1 MNVKPLLIAN
11 GILIAAMVGLSL
23 WAWPSIPA
31 DAQFPVHWNLE
42 GVADRFGSKEEA
54 LFSIP
59 IISAM
64 LTLIFLVIPRFDP
77 RRKNLEQSAKL
88 WNAAAIGVVL
98 LAGAVHAFLV
108 FSALGFDLRVTDV
121 VVPGIAGLF
130 VLLGNYLGKTRSNWF
145 AGVRTPWTLSSDYS
159 WEKTHRWAGRLFVV
173 TGVLTLAAW
182 LLTDERTT
190 MVVMIA
196 AITATALISV
206 VLSYV
211 YWKNDPD
218 RAGANGDA

>member
-1 MNVKPLLIAN
+1 MNVKPLLIVN

-31 DAQFPVHWNLE
+31 DAQLPVHWNLE

-98 LAGAVHAFLV
+98 LAGAIHAFLV
-108 FSALGFDLRVTDV
+108 FSALGYDFRVTDV